1 LKDYSTSWIELL
13 NASALPAESPLEV
26 KVISIPYPTVNG
38 TKNSRASFLTEHES
52 HDDLDSGSESEEK
65 GGIDE
70 AALHTIWDVET
81 AKDIFRTMSKD
92 PALGV
97 FAAIRLKWGKG
108 LEIQDAVDAHI
119 EGMYD
124 SGYAEPTW
132 GDGIFGMLSETR
144 QLAEKLLQVAE
155 FDAAFFFA
163 HAAAAM
169 IRRCEGLDA
178 KDQEKQVVEWAK
190 ALDVLMAAAVR
201 GWRVQSGNGK
211 AQKND
216 AMTLVKLLETGERAT
231 GYDQEKWYPETLKAL
246 RAWAAGDMSSCIVR
260 RPI

>member
-1 LKDYSTSWIELL
+1 
-13 NASALPAESPLEV
+13 LEV
-26 KVISIPYPTVNG
+26 KNTKATMTWTVGPNRR
-38 TKNSRASFLTEHES
+38 K
-52 HDDLDSGSESEEK
+52 K

-81 AKDIFRTMSKD
+81 AKDIFRTMTKD

-132 GDGIFGMLSETR
+132 GDGIFGMLSETP
-144 QLAEKLLQVAE
+144 
-155 FDAAFFFA
+155 
-163 HAAAAM
+163 AAM
-169 IRRCEGLDA
+169 IRRCEGLDS
-178 KDQEKQVVEWAK
+178 KDQKEQVVEWAK

-216 AMTLVKLLETGERAT
+216 AMMLVKLLETGERAT